1 MNPKTHTETL
11 SAKARA
17 RWKQAADRE
26 EKYGCEL
33 RSGGLVGY
41 PRIETITR
49 VVRETRTVKEISK

>member
-1 MNPKTHTETL
+1 MKPKTHTETL
-11 SAKARA
+11 SSKARS

-33 RSGGLVGY
+33 RSGSLVGY

-49 VVRETRTVKEISK
+49 TIRETRSTKEIK